1 MQCPSFPGRLL
12 AILGATAAVL
22 AGAPRADAAAPE
34 RLQAGAASEA
44 GQHVRY
50 RTTVVDGLEIFYR
63 ESGDPAAPAILL
75 LHGFPASSFMYR
87 ELLVLLAD
95 RFHVVAPDYPGFGYS
110 DAPPRETFTYTF
122 EHLTDVVEKFTEAV
136 GLERY
141 GLYMQDYG
149 GPVGYRLAVRH
160 PERVT
165 FLVVQN
171 ANAYVEGLPQD
182 FWTPLR
188 TLWADPSPANREKV
202 RVGSMS
208 DERLEWNYTHGVKY
222 PERVNPDSWVLQSA
236 LIARPGNSDAMVDLL
251 YDYRTNPERYP
262 EWQAYFREHQ
272 PPTLVVW
279 GANDVIFPASGAH
292 PYRRDLKNIDFNLLD
307 TGHFALED
315 HADVIA
321 AHIERFYD
329 ARVR

>member
-1 MQCPSFPGRLL
+1 MQSPSFPGRFL
-12 AILGATAAVL
+12 AVVCAAAGVL
-22 AGAPRADAAAPE
+22 TGAPRVDAVTPERAQAAAAE
-34 RLQAGAASEA
+34 S

-63 ESGDPAAPAILL
+63 ESGNPAAPAILL

-87 ELLVLLAD
+87 DLLVLLAD

-110 DAPPRETFTYTF
+110 AAPPRETFTYTF

-171 ANAYVEGLPQD
+171 ANAYLEGLPED
-182 FWTPLR
+182 FWTPVR
-188 TLWADPSPANREKV
+188 TLWADPSPANREKI
-202 RVGSMS
+202 RVASMS
-208 DERLEWNYTHGVKY
+208 DEALEWNYTHGMKY
-222 PERVNPDSWVLQSA
+222 PERVNPDSWILQRA
-236 LIARPGNSDAMVDLL
+236 LLARPGNSDAMVDLL

-262 EWQAYFREHQ
+262 EWQVYFREHQ

-292 PYRRDLKNIDFNLLD
+292 PYKRDLKNIDFNLLD

-321 AHIERFYD
+321 AHIKRFYD